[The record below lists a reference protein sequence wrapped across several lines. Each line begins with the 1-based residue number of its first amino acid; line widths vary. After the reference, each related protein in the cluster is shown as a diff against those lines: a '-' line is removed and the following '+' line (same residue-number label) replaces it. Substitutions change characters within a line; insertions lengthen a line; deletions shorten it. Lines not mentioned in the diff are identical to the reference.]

1 MGVLTKDK
9 IMNHEVYLND
19 PDKKLTNNGLW
30 VVSNAVLELKDN
42 YVLFLMFDSNDNYDF
57 TKMFNR
63 DNVIMIN
70 SYPRN

>member
-19 PDKKLTNNGLW
+19 PDKKLTSNGLW
-30 VVSNAVLELKDN
+30 IVENAVLELKDN
-42 YVLFLMFDSNDNYDF
+42 YVLFIMFDSDDNYDF

-63 DNVIMIN
+63 DKVIMIN
-70 SYPRN
+70 SYPKK

>member
-19 PDKKLTNNGLW
+19 PDKKLTSNGLW
-30 VVSNAVLELKDN
+30 IVENAVLELKDN
-42 YVLFLMFDSNDNYDF
+42 YVLFLMFDSDDNYDF

-70 SYPRN
+70 SYPRK

>member
-19 PDKKLTNNGLW
+19 PDKKLTSNGLW
-30 VVSNAVLELKDN
+30 VVKNAVLELKDN
-42 YVLFLMFDSNDNYDF
+42 YVLFLMFDSDDNYDF

-70 SYPRN
+70 SYPRK